1 MNNQLFTRK
10 ISTQTKWLFVFVIL
24 PLYLFFGSIIGSAL
38 LKFVLVTF
46 SIQMDYYSIN
56 CYLNVVVDLGLLI
69 VVFLVFKDQMIK
81 QWKEFKNDLQGNLL
95 YGFVV
100 GPVFIYAVGI
110 LGGLI
115 TIILGGANTS
125 ENQALIESITQVQP
139 FLMMMTTIVFA
150 PVLEEMIFR
159 GIVFGWTYERNPK
172 IAHIV
177 SAFVFGFVHV
187 MNAVLSGQIS
197 EWIQIFSYFFMGLA
211 LSYLYAKKNNIY
223 VPILSHAMNNLI
235 SMIFI
240 LL

>member
-1 MNNQLFTRK
+1 MNNQVFTRK
-10 ISTQTKWLFVFVIL
+10 ISTQVKWLFVLVIL

-38 LKFVLVTF
+38 LKFIIVTF
-46 SIQMDYYSIN
+46 SIQMDYYSLN
-56 CYLNVVVDLGLLI
+56 CYLNFVVDLGMMV
-69 VVFLVFKDQMIK
+69 VVFLIFKNQMIE
-81 QWKEFKNDLQGNLL
+81 QFKEFKNDIKGHLL
-95 YGFVV
+95 YGLVI
-100 GPVFIYAVGI
+100 GPALIYAVGI

-115 TIILGGANTS
+115 TLLLGGADTS

-139 FLMMMTTIVFA
+139 ILMMVTTVVFA
-150 PVLEEMIFR
+150 PILEEMIFR
-159 GIVFGWTYERNPK
+159 GIVFGWSYELNPRF
-172 IAHIV
+172 AHFI

-235 SMIFI
+235 SMILI